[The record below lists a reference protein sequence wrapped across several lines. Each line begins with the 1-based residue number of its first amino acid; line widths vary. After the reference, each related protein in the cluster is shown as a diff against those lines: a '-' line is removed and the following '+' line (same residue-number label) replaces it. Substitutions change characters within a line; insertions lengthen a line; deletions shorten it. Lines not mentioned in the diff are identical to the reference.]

1 MMKQWFAM
9 HVPDVRPYTAG
20 IWGFVPLN
28 VVNAP
33 QEGKKVP
40 ISSMTGFASYN
51 GQTGDSDWRWDI
63 KSVNARG
70 LDLRFRLPPGYE
82 ALEPKLRT
90 AAQKSFKRGS
100 IAISLTT
107 RIQGA
112 GGRTSLNHTALKA
125 TLEHLSHARF
135 EMEAAGIPVAPS
147 NAEALL
153 SIPGVLVATEETD
166 VSGDASL
173 TADIFV
179 GFEAALAALSKERD
193 AEGVRLAH
201 VLSEQVTQIESLT
214 KDAAAGA
221 DDAVAALRN
230 RFSTQL
236 SALLGDTTL
245 SPERLEQEA
254 AILAS
259 KADVREEID
268 RLHAHVAAAR
278 ELLSMNEPVGR
289 RLDFLTQEF
298 NREANTLCSKS
309 STDAM
314 TRIGLDLKTTIDQ
327 IKEQAANVE

>member
-1 MMKQWFAM
+1 MMKRWFAM
-9 HVPDVRPYTAG
+9 HVPDDHPYTAG
-20 IWGFVPLN
+20 IWDFVRIN

-40 ISSMTGFASYN
+40 ISSMTGFASIS
-51 GQTGDSDWRWDI
+51 GQTGDSSWRWDV

-70 LDLRFRLPPGYE
+70 LDLRFRLPSGCE
-82 ALEPKLRT
+82 AMEPKLR
-90 AAQKSFKRGS
+90 AAVQKTFKRGS

-107 RIQGA
+107 RIQGSVA
-112 GGRTSLNHTALKA
+112 RTSLDESVLAA
-125 TLEHLSHARF
+125 TLERLSQVRAR
-135 EMEAAGIPVAPS
+135 MEDAGIPVAPAS
-147 NAEALL
+147 AEAMLSMPGIIVNADDAEVSDAASNNAE
-153 SIPGVLVATEETD
+153 
-166 VSGDASL
+166 
-173 TADIFV
+173 IFV
-179 GFEAALAALSKERD
+179 GFEAALQALLKERD

-214 KDAAAGA
+214 N
-221 DDAVAALRN
+221 DAVACAGDAVIALRN
-230 RFSTQL
+230 RFSIQL
-236 SALLGDTTL
+236 QTLLADTSL

-254 AILAS
+254 AVLAS

-278 ELLSMNEPVGR
+278 ELLSLDEPVGR

-309 STDAM
+309 STDVL

>member
-1 MMKQWFAM
+1 M
-9 HVPDVRPYTAG
+9 HVPDDHPYTAG
-20 IWGFVPLN
+20 ISGFVRIN

-40 ISSMTGFASYN
+40 ISSMTGFASIS
-51 GQTGDSDWRWDI
+51 GQTGDSDWRWDV

-70 LDLRFRLPPGYE
+70 LDLRFRLPTGYE
-82 ALEPKLRT
+82 ALEPKLR
-90 AAQKSFKRGS
+90 AAVQKVFKRGS

-112 GGRTSLNHTALKA
+112 VGRTSLDESILAI
-125 TLEHLSHARF
+125 TLERISLVRAR
-135 EMEAAGIPVAPS
+135 MDAAGMPVAPAS
-147 NAEALL
+147 AEAVLSLPGIIVNAE
-153 SIPGVLVATEETD
+153 GEDVAD
-166 VSGDASL
+166 PAAM
-173 TADIFV
+173 TAEIFV
-179 GFEAALAALSKERD
+179 GFEAALQALLRERD

-201 VLSEQVTQIESLT
+201 VLSDQVTQIESLT
-214 KDAAAGA
+214 KDAAACA
-221 DDAVAALRN
+221 DEAVIALRD
-230 RFSTQL
+230 RFSVQL
-236 SALLGDTTL
+236 KALLADTTL

-278 ELLSMNEPVGR
+278 TLLLMDEPLGR

-309 STDAM
+309 STDTL